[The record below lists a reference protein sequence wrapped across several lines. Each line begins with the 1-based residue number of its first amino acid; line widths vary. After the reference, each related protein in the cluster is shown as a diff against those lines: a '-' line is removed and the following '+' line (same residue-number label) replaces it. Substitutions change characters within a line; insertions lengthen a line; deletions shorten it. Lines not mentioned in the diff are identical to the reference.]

1 MIKVCREY
9 KKMTQKDLGEKA
21 GVSQM
26 YISKLERGIANPTID
41 QVIILSEAL
50 EVSPYTLAS
59 WTLDVRLK
67 YFKTQK
73 VENEDLHQCESLK
86 SIIKTMKREKSEQ
99 AEELGVFI
107 CNEQY

>member
-9 KKMTQKDLGEKA
+9 KKLTQEDLAEKV
-21 GVSQM
+21 GISQA
-26 YISKLERGIANPTID
+26 YISKLERGTGNPTID

-50 EVSPYTLAS
+50 EVSPYSLAS
-59 WTLDVRLK
+59 WILDVRLS
-67 YFKTQK
+67 FFRTKTS
-73 VENEDLHQCESLK
+73 ENKELHQCESLK
-86 SIIKTMKREKSEQ
+86 SIIKTIKREKSEQ